1 MNVLVLSPY
10 APWPPYGGGTMR
22 IFQLLRGIAQQH
34 TVTCLSFVADSG
46 AIAACATQIAP
57 ATMVA
62 VVGPASRSLR
72 QRAWQMFTSSLPDMA
87 LRNRDDAYM
96 HHLIQLLDTQH
107 VDVVIA
113 FSIEMAPYLQVVRQR
128 GIATVLDE
136 FNAEYI
142 IQKRAAI
149 TDARQ
154 PRRWHAAMYSLV
166 QWVKLQRFEARAV
179 AQADAVTVVSHE
191 DAAMLQRL
199 VPTLATTVIPNGVDT
214 EYFARGTVI
223 ATHYPRP
230 TIVFSGTLDY
240 RPNVDAVRW
249 FVHEVMPRIR
259 QQVADVD
266 FVAIGRRPTAELY
279 AMQAVGLVQLTG
291 EVADTRPY
299 LCGAAVY
306 VVPMRIG
313 GGVRLKVLEAMSLA
327 LPIVSTTLG
336 VEGIDELPTQ
346 CWVRAD
352 TPQSMA
358 QAIGDMLMQR
368 TTTAGARA
376 FVVAH
381 YDWQVII
388 PRLLALLDAVVSQSH
403 SGRV

>member
-22 IFQLLRGIAQQH
+22 IFQLLRGIASQH
-34 TVTCLSFVADSG
+34 NVICLSFVSQSAF
-46 AIAACATQIAP
+46 IVECAAQLAP
-57 ATMVA
+57 ATLVA
-62 VVGPASRSLR
+62 VVGPAPRTLR
-72 QRAWQMFTSSLPDMA
+72 QRAWQMLISPLPDMA
-87 LRNRDDAYM
+87 LRNRDDTYTA
-96 HHLIQLLDTQH
+96 HLTQILDTH
-107 VDVVIA
+107 HIDVVIA

-128 GIATVLDE
+128 GIATVFDE

-142 IQKRAAI
+142 IQKRAAL
-149 TDARQ
+149 TDARH
-154 PRRWHAAMYSLV
+154 PRRWHAALYSLV
-166 QWVKLQRFEARAV
+166 QWAKLQRFEAHAV
-179 AQADAVTVVSHE
+179 AQADAVTVVSHD

-199 VPTLATTVIPNGVDT
+199 IPTLYATVIPNGVDT
-214 EYFARGTVI
+214 NFFARTAVT
-223 ATHYPRP
+223 ATHYSRP

-249 FVHEVMPRIR
+249 FVHEVMPLIR
-259 QQVADVD
+259 HHVADVD
-266 FVAIGRRPTAELY
+266 FVVVGRRPTAELY
-279 AMQAVGLVQLTG
+279 TMQAAGLVTLTG
-291 EVADTRPY
+291 EVVDTRPY

-336 VEGIDELPTQ
+336 VEGIDALPAQ

-358 QAIGDMLMQR
+358 QAISDMLLQHGL
-368 TTTAGARA
+368 TTASRD

-388 PRLLALLDAVVSQSH
+388 PRLLSLLDAVVSQRAG
-403 SGRV
+403 GRV

>member
-22 IFQLLRGIAQQH
+22 IYQLLRGIAQQH
-34 TVTCLSFVADSG
+34 TVTCLSFVAHPAS
-46 AIAACATQIAP
+46 IAACAAQLAP
-57 ATMVA
+57 ATLVA
-62 VVGPASRSLR
+62 VEGPASRTLR
-72 QRAWQMFTSSLPDMA
+72 QRAWQMLVSPLPDMA
-87 LRNRDDAYM
+87 LRNRDDTYTARLTQM
-96 HHLIQLLDTQH
+96 LDTH
-107 VDVVIA
+107 HIDVVVA
-113 FSIEMAPYLQVVRQR
+113 FSIEMAPYLQVARQR

-142 IQKRAAI
+142 IQKRAAL

-154 PRRWHAAMYSLV
+154 PRRWHAALYSLV
-166 QWVKLQRFEARAV
+166 QWGKLQRFEARAI
-179 AQADAVTVVSHE
+179 AQATAVTVVSHD
-191 DAAMLQRL
+191 DAVMLQHL
-199 VPTLATTVIPNGVDT
+199 VPQCVATVIPNGVDT
-214 EYFARGTVI
+214 AYFA
-223 ATHYPRP
+223 ATDVTAIHYPRP

-249 FVHEVMPRIR
+249 FVNEVMPLLR
-259 QQVADVD
+259 QQIPAVD
-266 FVAIGRRPTAELY
+266 FVVVGRRPTAELQ
-279 AMQAVGLVQLTG
+279 AMHTAGVVQLTG

-313 GGVRLKVLEAMSLA
+313 GGVRLKLLEAMSLA

-336 VEGIDELPTQ
+336 IEGIDAFPTH
-346 CWVRAD
+346 CCRLAD
-352 TPQSMA
+352 TPAAMA
-358 QAIGDMLMQR
+358 QAVGDMIMQR
-368 TTTAGARA
+368 TVVSGARD

-388 PRLLALLDAVVSQSH
+388 PRFTALLESVVLQRPV
-403 SGRV
+403 GRV

>member
-34 TVTCLSFVADSG
+34 AVTCLSFVADSS
-46 AIAACATQIAP
+46 AIAPCATQIAP
-57 ATMVA
+57 ATLVA
-62 VVGPASRSLR
+62 VVGPASRALR
-72 QRAWQMFTSSLPDMA
+72 QRAWQMLTSPLPDMA

-166 QWVKLQRFEARAV
+166 QWAKLQRFEARAV

-214 EYFARGTVI
+214 EYFARGTVT
-223 ATHYPRP
+223 ATPYARP

-249 FVHEVMPRIR
+249 FVHEVMPLIR
-259 QQVADVD
+259 HQVADVD
-266 FVAIGRRPTAELY
+266 FVVVGRRPTAELH
-279 AMQAVGLVQLTG
+279 AMQAAGRVQLTG

-336 VEGIDELPTQ
+336 VEGIDALPAQ

-388 PRLLALLDAVVSQSH
+388 PRFLALLDAVVSQSH
-403 SGRV
+403 RGRV